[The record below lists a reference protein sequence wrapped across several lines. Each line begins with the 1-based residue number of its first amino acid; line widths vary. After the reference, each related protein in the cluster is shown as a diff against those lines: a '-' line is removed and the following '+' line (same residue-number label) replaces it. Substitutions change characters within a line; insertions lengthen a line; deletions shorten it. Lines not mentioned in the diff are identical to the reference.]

1 MTPSQRQ
8 AHAVGSL
15 GKCVKAVFNVD
26 RPDWQQ
32 FAACRGIDTS
42 LFFPRN
48 ALESAQAKAII
59 KPICETCVVF
69 EYCYTFAVSFPE
81 KALQGIWANTTDND
95 RRRIRHSATPIRYRV
110 KTPDKKGPT

>member
-1 MTPSQRQ
+1 M
-8 AHAVGSL
+8 
-15 GKCVKAVFNVD
+15 FNVD

-32 FAACRGIDTS
+32 KAACRGIDTN

-59 KPICETCVVF
+59 KPICGTCPVF
-69 EYCYTFAVSFPE
+69 TQCHTYAVSFPE

-95 RRRIRHSATPIRYRV
+95 RRRIRHVATPIRYRV
-110 KTPDKKGPT
+110 KTPDKKDPT

>member
-1 MTPSQRQ
+1 M
-8 AHAVGSL
+8 
-15 GKCVKAVFNVD
+15 FNVD

-32 FAACRGIDTS
+32 KAACRGIDTN

-59 KPICETCVVF
+59 KPICEACVVF
-69 EYCYTFAVSFPE
+69 EYCYAYAVSFPE

-95 RRRIRHSATPIRYRV
+95 RRRIRYIATPVSYRR
-110 KTPDKKGPT
+110 KQPDQ